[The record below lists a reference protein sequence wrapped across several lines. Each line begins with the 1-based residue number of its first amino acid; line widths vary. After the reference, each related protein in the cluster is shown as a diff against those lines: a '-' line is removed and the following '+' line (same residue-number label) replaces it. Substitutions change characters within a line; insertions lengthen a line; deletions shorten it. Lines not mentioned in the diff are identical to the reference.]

1 MKFTPKSEEQMQ
13 REEQEAKNR
22 FLWQPQE
29 CDFEILEAEDYTSSA
44 GKQSIKCNIKIY
56 NDEGR
61 DQRVYVYLTPNY
73 MRLFKSACD
82 ACGLTEQYE
91 AGEIE
96 ADMFEGKSGR
106 CKIKIDKSKDPQ
118 YADKNA
124 IDIFVGAGSA
134 SKPPRAKASADLDDD
149 IPF

>member
-1 MKFTPKSEEQMQ
+1 MKFEPKTNEQLQ
-13 REEQEAKNR
+13 REEQEARNR
-22 FLWQPQE
+22 FLWPAQE

-44 GKQSIKCNIKIY
+44 GKQSIKCNIKVF
-56 NDEGR
+56 NEQGQ
-61 DQRVYVYLTPNY
+61 DQRIYVYLTPNY

-106 CKIKIDKSKDPQ
+106 CKIKIDKSKDPL
-118 YADKNA
+118 YADRNA
-124 IDIFVGAGSA
+124 IDIFVGSGPA
-134 SKPPRAKASADLDDD
+134 SNPRRAKADDLDDS